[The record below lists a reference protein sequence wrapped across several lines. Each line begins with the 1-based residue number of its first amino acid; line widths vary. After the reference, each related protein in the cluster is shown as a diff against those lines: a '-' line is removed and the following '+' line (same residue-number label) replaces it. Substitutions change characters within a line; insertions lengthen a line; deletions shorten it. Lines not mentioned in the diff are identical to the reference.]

1 MSVSAKHVNHDPVPD
16 RRPPKNLVPLDIPI
30 RRSAEGQGLD
40 GLPQSARVLV
50 IRLRSMGDT
59 VLLTPALRLLH
70 DWRPDLRLSVL
81 LDRPWD
87 ELLANNS
94 VIDSVLTT
102 GGKLETLWR
111 VRRAKFDAVV
121 NLHGGPTSAQITQV
135 SGARLRVG
143 LAHFR
148 SQTAYN
154 VIVPRAEEVFSRS
167 LSPENTVF
175 HTAEHAAS
183 VMGWLGVPLRLI
195 PRAEL
200 FPSREAKERVRA
212 HLAAMG
218 LDSLAN
224 YAVIHPAALYATKQW
239 SAAGF
244 AGIVAH
250 LENRHGLRTVF
261 LGAKGDEDTISGIEK
276 QRSSPLL
283 RAIGWP
289 FSDMM
294 ALLAG
299 ARVFLGNDSGPAH
312 AAAALGVPV
321 AVIFG
326 SSSSAIWGPWRAASS
341 AIIQNPFDCN
351 PCAGDR
357 CHAFGE
363 PHCILSI
370 APEQV
375 REAIDGLL
383 ASRSNVA

>member
-1 MSVSAKHVNHDPVPD
+1 MSHDPVSGG
-16 RRPPKNLVPLDIPI
+16 RPPKNLVPLDIPI
-30 RRSAEGQGLD
+30 RRSAAGHGLD

-70 DWRPDLRLSVL
+70 DWRPDLRVSVL

-87 ELLANNS
+87 DLLADNP

-111 VRRAKFDAVV
+111 VRRAKFGAVV

-148 SQTAYN
+148 SQAAYN
-154 VIVPRAEEVFSRS
+154 LIVPRAEEVFSNG
-167 LSPENTVF
+167 LTPAAGIF

-183 VMGWLGVPLRLI
+183 VMGWLGVPLRMI

-200 FPSREAKERVRA
+200 FPSSEAKERVRA
-212 HLAAMG
+212 HLAALGM
-218 LDSLAN
+218 DSLVN

-250 LENRHGLRTVF
+250 LDNRHGLRPVF
-261 LGAKGDEDTISGIEK
+261 LGAPSDADTISAIQQHCG
-276 QRSSPLL
+276 SPLP

-289 FSDMM
+289 ISDMM

-321 AVIFG
+321 AAIFG
-326 SSSSAIWGPWRAASS
+326 SSSSAIWGPWRARSS
-341 AIIQNPFDCN
+341 AIIQNHYDCN

-357 CHAFGE
+357 CHAFSE
-363 PHCILSI
+363 PRCILSI
-370 APEQV
+370 TSEQV
-375 REAIDGLL
+375 REAIDVLL
-383 ASRSNVA
+383 ANRPNGV